1 MNFEIRAIF
10 CRSVTIELDRDVPYC
25 GEPVT
30 VLLNGEEVLRDE
42 RNVLSLQGLQPDTE
56 YALTVRCE
64 GQEQTKTF
72 RTKWESVLLDVRTF
86 GAKGDGISN
95 DTAALQAAIYACPQ
109 YGTVRVPKG
118 VYFTLPLFLKSEC
131 TLLLDEGA
139 VLLGDP
145 DRNHYPILPG
155 MVQGTDEKSEYN
167 FGTWEGNPLDS
178 FASLITGIGLHDV
191 DIIGSGVIDGN
202 AEAGDW
208 WENAKVRRI
217 AWRPNAVFIAH
228 SENVRM
234 QGVTV
239 RNSPCWTVHPYY
251 CDHISFYNLTIWNP
265 SDSPNT
271 DGFDPESCR
280 DVLLLGT
287 KISVGD
293 DCVAI
298 KSGKLYMSRYH
309 FVRTDGVEIRNCL
322 FERGHGSVTVG
333 SEVAGG
339 VENVHITRCIFD
351 GTDRGV
357 RIKTRRGRGDRSYLG
372 GLVFEKI
379 RMNRVH
385 MAMTVNMFYFCDPD
399 GHSDYVQDQEP
410 HPVDDRTPVIGPIV
424 IRDVTVTGADASFVC
439 AYGLPERPIEKI
451 ELENISV
458 EFLPE
463 EERTP
468 QVPVMMDN
476 FPKLS
481 GRSIYLRNV
490 KEVILKDLTIAG
502 AADTEPE
509 LIGVESIR
517 TENLQYR

>member
-1 MNFEIRAIF
+1 
-10 CRSVTIELDRDVPYC
+10 
-25 GEPVT
+25 
-30 VLLNGEEVLRDE
+30 
-42 RNVLSLQGLQPDTE
+42 
-56 YALTVRCE
+56 
-64 GQEQTKTF
+64 
-72 RTKWESVLLDVRTF
+72 
-86 GAKGDGISN
+86 
-95 DTAALQAAIYACPQ
+95 
-109 YGTVRVPKG
+109 
-118 VYFTLPLFLKSEC
+118 
-131 TLLLDEGA
+131 
-139 VLLGDP
+139 
-145 DRNHYPILPG
+145 
-155 MVQGTDEKSEYN
+155 
-167 FGTWEGNPLDS
+167 
-178 FASLITGIGLHDV
+178 
-191 DIIGSGVIDGN
+191 
-202 AEAGDW
+202 
-208 WENAKVRRI
+208 
-217 AWRPNAVFIAH
+217 
-228 SENVRM
+228 
-234 QGVTV
+234 
-239 RNSPCWTVHPYY
+239 
-251 CDHISFYNLTIWNP
+251 
-265 SDSPNT
+265 
-271 DGFDPESCR
+271 
-280 DVLLLGT
+280 
-287 KISVGD
+287 
-293 DCVAI
+293 
-298 KSGKLYMSRYH
+298 MSRYH